1 MPAKPRLL
9 IVEDD
14 PVAPKNL
21 QHILESGGEYQVV
34 AAAGGSEA
42 LELLASQHF
51 ELVLT
56 DLRMEKVDGMQVL
69 AAVKKDYPETEVIML
84 TAFASV
90 DSAIEAMKRGAFHY
104 IAKPYKIGE
113 VRAQVAQALEKVGL
127 RRELKELKR
136 EAAARD
142 GVGSIVGKHP
152 RIHVMDFV
160 RRVARSPDA
169 PVLILGETG
178 TGKELIAGAIHYQ
191 SPLYRGPLVTLNCAA
206 LPTDLIESELF
217 GYEPGAFSG
226 AKSGGKKCT
235 HPGDLWT
242 VDRFKKLL
250 AGEIS
255 DYTVEKRYLR
265 RDGSMWW
272 ASVRC
277 SMARADDGHPKYFI
291 VIVEDITSS
300 KATEEEL
307 EAKVAQRTAELEAA
321 NTALKVM
328 LNHRAEEKRE
338 VEEEVAAS
346 VGQLVMPFLER
357 LLTSGLTPNQRAL
370 AEAVRSGVTE
380 ITSPLAHRLSSKLV
394 GLTPK
399 ELEVARLVKDG
410 KNSSEIAQLLS
421 ISHNAVAFHRQNIRA
436 KLGLKRKKVNLCSYL
451 MQMSDR

>member
-1 MPAKPRLL
+1 MTKRDRRGEGETKKPRAAE
-9 IVEDD
+9 VETE
-14 PVAPKNL
+14 PGRRRWAELKQAQQAL
-21 QHILESGGEYQVV
+21 AE
-34 AAAGGSEA
+34 SEA
-42 LELLASQHF
+42 LFRATF
-51 ELVLT
+51 E
-56 DLRMEKVDGMQVL
+56 Q
-69 AAVKKDYPETEVIML
+69 
-84 TAFASV
+84 
-90 DSAIEAMKRGAFHY
+90 
-104 IAKPYKIGE
+104 
-113 VRAQVAQALEKVGL
+113 
-127 RRELKELKR
+127 
-136 EAAARD
+136 
-142 GVGSIVGKHP
+142 
-152 RIHVMDFV
+152 
-160 RRVARSPDA
+160 A
-169 PVLILGETG
+169 PVGIVHGDLTG
-178 TGKELIAGAIHYQ
+178 RIRRANRRIA
-191 SPLYRGPLVTLNCAA
+191 
-206 LPTDLIESELF
+206 ELF
-217 GYEPGAFSG
+217 GYEPGDPDFL
-226 AKSGGKKCT
+226 KLRLWECT